1 MIIAVNTRLL
11 LKDKL
16 EGIGWFTYETLKRI
30 TAANPGHRFIFI
42 FDRPF
47 DPQFVFPGN
56 VTPVVVSPPARH
68 PVLWY
73 LWFDIQLPRILKKY
87 RADLFL
93 SPDGYLSR
101 RTKVPQLAVIHDI
114 NFVHRPKD
122 LPLLA
127 SKYLNRFF
135 PQFARIARRIAT
147 VSEYSKADICR
158 SFGITPEKIDVV
170 YNGINT
176 LFTPTSEA
184 EQAAA
189 RQQFS
194 GGDPFFL
201 FVGAL
206 NPRKNIAGLLRAFE
220 QFCHSSETRVKLLIV
235 GGKMYGTGEIFQ
247 VWQQMH
253 FRGEV
258 IFTGRLSAKDLHQV
272 LGAARAL
279 VFVPFFEGFGIPVI
293 EAMSAGVPVICSNV
307 TSLPEVGGE
316 AVCYVDPARPGEI
329 AQAMLK
335 VSSDEALRREMIRR
349 GFQRKELFSW
359 ELTAQKLW
367 ECMEKT
373 VR

>member
-1 MIIAVNTRLL
+1 M
-11 LKDKL
+11 
-16 EGIGWFTYETLKRI
+16 
-30 TAANPGHRFIFI
+30 
-42 FDRPF
+42 
-47 DPQFVFPGN
+47 
-56 VTPVVVSPPARH
+56 
-68 PVLWY
+68 
-73 LWFDIQLPRILKKY
+73 
-87 RADLFL
+87 
-93 SPDGYLSR
+93 
-101 RTKVPQLAVIHDI
+101 
-114 NFVHRPKD
+114 
-122 LPLLA
+122 
-127 SKYLNRFF
+127 
-135 PQFARIARRIAT
+135 
-147 VSEYSKADICR
+147 
-158 SFGITPEKIDVV
+158 V

-258 IFTGRLSAKDLHQV
+258 IFTGRLSAEDLRQV